1 MGRKWKRSSLSLTTG
16 FILSA
21 VLSAQG
27 LAQHPAIQLIDI
39 YGNSIKDVVDAS
51 KTAYEANETETEY
64 SELFDTNSTPLA
76 LTVKTRDGDNETIYK
91 GTPVSFEKTCVTCH
105 EDVVMDVRAS
115 HHGAVGLHDM
125 GWMDNRETYGDDTG
139 TKDFVTNQVLKMRYF
154 RSKSHYGGW

>member
-27 LAQHPAIQLIDI
+27 LAQHDPVRLIDI
-39 YGNSIKDVVDAS
+39 YGNKIKDVIDAS
-51 KTAYEANETETEY
+51 KEAADSNSTETAF
-64 SELFDTNSTPLA
+64 SEFFDTNSTPLSIT
-76 LTVKTRDGDNETIYK
+76 LKTVDGGNATLYK
-91 GTPVSFEKTCVTCH
+91 GTPVSFEKSCGRCH
-105 EDVVMDVRAS
+105 DSIINDIRAS

-139 TKDFVTNQVLKMRYF
+139 AKDFVTNVVLKMRYF